1 MPFIQGDLSGLSPPL
16 VGDFKKDYKGYL
28 SAYRSFVLFREEI
41 FRSLDFKTRQAKA
54 LKPPKEPKMAPVG
67 MTFMAIKKPEGE
79 DTRKRVTLNKA
90 ISYAD
95 AAKRGLAPAPKPQSS
110 PEEKAR
116 RKRESRKRRTPAQL
130 TANLAKDPAAMR
142 DLEARTAVEVAL
154 AKLTQA
160 QKKRGALSA
169 KEKAKRQEGINPL
182 APKHSQV
189 GPSGPPPPK
198 TAQEP
203 ATGPMTPAQHLADA
217 QFAALMA
224 ATKKAKYRH

>member
-41 FRSLDFKTRQAKA
+41 FRSLDFKVRHAKA
-54 LKPPKEPKMAPVG
+54 LKPSKVPKMAPVG
-67 MTFMAIKKPEGE
+67 TTFMAVKKPDGE

-90 ISYAD
+90 ISFAD
-95 AAKRGLAPAPKPQSS
+95 AAKRGLAPAPKPQST
-110 PEEKAR
+110 PEEKAK
-116 RKRESRKRRTPAQL
+116 RKREARKRRTPAQL

-160 QKKRGALSA
+160 QKKRRAFTA
-169 KEKAKRQEGINPL
+169 KEDSKRREGTNPL
-182 APKHSQV
+182 APKSSQV
-189 GPSGPPPPK
+189 GSSAPPPPPTVQQPQSPP
-198 TAQEP
+198 TADQKR
-203 ATGPMTPAQHLADA
+203 ADA
-217 QFAALMA
+217 QFEALMA
-224 ATKKAKYRH
+224 ATRRAKYRH